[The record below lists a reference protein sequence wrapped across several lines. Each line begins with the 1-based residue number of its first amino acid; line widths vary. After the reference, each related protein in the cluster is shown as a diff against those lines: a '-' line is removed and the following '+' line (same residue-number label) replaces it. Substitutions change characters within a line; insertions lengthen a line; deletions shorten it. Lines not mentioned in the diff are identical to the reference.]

1 MDDVDKTKEQLLQEL
16 SALRNQI
23 EKLRISE
30 RENSEGR
37 TFLEEAEALYRTAIE
52 HFNDGVIIL
61 AGNERL
67 YCNKKYLEIL
77 GYGSHEEVSE
87 KPLFQLVHP
96 DDRETVAEYARRRQ
110 EGEGAPS
117 SYECRLIKKDGS
129 TVHVAISASTITYK
143 GRPAS
148 LGFISDI
155 TEQKRTQERFQKNS
169 KFLSGLIEHSGAL
182 IFVKDREGRYE
193 LVNRKWEE
201 VTGLGRRDVIGKT
214 DEELFPGPTGE
225 QFRRN
230 DLEVMGSGLVLEKEE
245 VLEDEKGK
253 RFFISIKFPLRGHDE
268 AVTGVCGMV
277 TEITARKEMEEK
289 LGKSESLMRA
299 ITDSARDAILM
310 MDAGGRISFW
320 NPAAEHIFGY
330 TREEA
335 IGRELHRF
343 LAPERFLKMYTA
355 VFERFRSTGQGRA
368 AGRTVELQALR
379 NNGEEFPIELSL
391 SAIKLE
397 DGWHSVGIIRDI
409 TERRRAEEDLRASEK
424 KYRSVIEN
432 IQDVFYRSDAS
443 GLLLMG
449 SPSGARMFGYDSA
462 DEMIGL
468 LLDDFWVDPAGRLQ
482 LIDQIKAKGSVKD
495 FEAVL
500 KKKDGTTFNASLTT
514 QFYYDDD
521 GNFLGTEGIIR
532 DITDRKLLET
542 QLLQAHKMEAIGTL
556 AGGIAHDFNNLLMG
570 IQGYASLMLYGM
582 DPADP
587 HFQKLKNIEE
597 IVSKGSDLTGQ
608 LLGFAQGGKYEVK
621 SADINGLIARTA
633 DMFGRT
639 RKEIVMHRD
648 LARNLPDVEIDQGQ
662 IEQVFVNLYLNAWQ
676 AMPGGG
682 DIYLKTEIVLLEK
695 AHTMRYSAMPGKY
708 VKVTVSDTGVGMDD
722 TTQKRIF
729 EPFFTTKEMGR
740 GSGLGLASAYGVIK
754 NHGGIIEVSSERGR
768 GTTFTIYLPVTE
780 KGHAREKGAPV
791 SPQKGSGTI
800 LVVDDQEMLLETSS
814 EMLRMLGYNVI
825 TADSGQRA
833 VDLYEGR
840 KDTIDLVIL
849 DMIMPG
855 LSGAAT
861 YDRLKEICPG
871 VKVILSSGYS
881 LDGEASHILERG
893 CSGFIQ
899 KPFSMETLSKKV
911 KEILEGN

>member
-1 MDDVDKTKEQLLQEL
+1 MNDFDKTKEQLLQEL
-16 SALRNQI
+16 SGLRKQV
-23 EKLRISE
+23 EMFRRSKGDHYLDGLS
-30 RENSEGR
+30 
-37 TFLEEAEALYRTAIE
+37 LEETEALYRTAIE
-52 HFNDGVIIL
+52 HSNDGVIIL

-77 GYGSHEEVSE
+77 GYGSREEVSD

-96 DDRETVAEYARRRQ
+96 DDREMAAEYARRGH

-129 TVHVAISASTITYK
+129 TIHVAISASAITYK
-143 GRPAS
+143 GRSAS
-148 LGFISDI
+148 IGFVRDIS
-155 TEQKRTQERFQKNS
+155 EQKRAQENRR
-169 KFLSGLIEHSGAL
+169 FLSDLIEHSGAL
-182 IFVKDREGRYE
+182 VFVKDREGRYE
-193 LVNRKWEE
+193 LINRKWEE

-230 DLEVMGSGLVLEKEE
+230 DLEVMGSDLVLEKEE
-245 VLEDEKGK
+245 VLEDERGKK
-253 RFFISIKFPLRGHDE
+253 RFFISIKFPLSGHDE
-268 AVTGVCGMV
+268 TVTGVCGMV

-299 ITDSARDAILM
+299 ITDSAQDAILM

-343 LAPERFLKMYTA
+343 LAQERFLKMYTA
-355 VFERFRSTGQGRA
+355 MFERFRSTGQGRA
-368 AGRTVELQALR
+368 TGRTVELQALR

-495 FEAVL
+495 FEALL

-521 GNFLGTEGIIR
+521 GNILGTEGIIR
-532 DITDRKLLET
+532 DITDRKLLES

-570 IQGYASLMLYGM
+570 IQGYTSLMLYGM

-597 IVSKGSDLTGQ
+597 IVRKGSDLTGQ
-608 LLGFAQGGKYEVK
+608 LLGFAQEGKYEVK

-633 DMFGRT
+633 DMFGKT

-648 LARNLPDVEIDQGQ
+648 LARNLPNVEIDQGQ

-682 DIYLKTEIVLLEK
+682 DIYLKTESVLLEK
-695 AHTMRYSAMPGKY
+695 THTMRYSAMPGKY

-780 KGHAREKGAPV
+780 KGPAREKEAPV

-814 EMLRMLGYNVI
+814 EMLRMLGYSVL
-825 TADSGQRA
+825 TANSGQRA
-833 VDLYEGR
+833 IDLYEGR

-911 KEILEGN
+911 REILEGT